1 MEFYSTNQVSPVV
14 SLQEALYKGLPDD
27 NGLYMPSVIPQ
38 LSHDFIAGCHELSF
52 TDIAFEVSRALIG
65 DEIPTD
71 VLRSLIDDAFNFE
84 VPLVQLDSNV
94 HVLELFHGPTFAFKD
109 FGARFMARLFGYFLE
124 QSDNEINI
132 LVATSGD
139 TGSAV
144 AQGFLGVPGV
154 SVTLLYPSG
163 KVSDLQEK
171 QLTTNGHNITALE
184 VTGTFDD
191 CQKMVKGA
199 FLDTDLNQKLNLTS
213 ANSINVAR
221 LIPQSFYYMYAWSR
235 LKEVNEEM
243 AFCVPSGNFGNLSG
257 GLLARKMGM
266 PVDHFVAATNVNDIV
281 PHYLQTGNFEPK
293 PSIQTLSN
301 AMDVGN
307 PSNFPRMQT
316 LLGNDFKEIAG
327 HIEGFAYDD
336 EATLE
341 TISEVYDK
349 FDYFLCPHSAIGYLG
364 IKAFLDSHA
373 NFTGICLATA
383 HPAKF
388 METVDRAT
396 GSDVDVPLA
405 LEEVMGKAKDSV
417 VIGNQ
422 YEDLK
427 SYLMK

>member
-191 CQKMVKGA
+191 CQKMVKEA
-199 FLDTDLNQKLNLTS
+199 FLDTNLNQKLNLTS

-235 LKEVNEEM
+235 LKEVSEEI

>member
-171 QLTTNGHNITALE
+171 QLTTNGHNIAALE

-191 CQKMVKGA
+191 CQKMVKEA
-199 FLDTDLNQKLNLTS
+199 FLDTNLNQKLNLTS

-235 LKEVNEEM
+235 LKEVSEEI

>member
-191 CQKMVKGA
+191 CQKMVKEA
-199 FLDTDLNQKLNLTS
+199 FLDTDLNRKLNLTS

>member
-191 CQKMVKGA
+191 CQKMVKEA

-235 LKEVNEEM
+235 LKEVSEEI

>member
-52 TDIAFEVSRALIG
+52 TDIAFEMSRALIG
-65 DEIPTD
+65 DEIPSD

-191 CQKMVKGA
+191 CQKMVKEA

-235 LKEVNEEM
+235 LKEVSEEI

-327 HIEGFAYDD
+327 HIEGFPYDD

>member
-191 CQKMVKGA
+191 CQKMVKEA

-235 LKEVNEEM
+235 LKEVSEEI

-349 FDYFLCPHSAIGYLG
+349 FDYFFCPHSAIGYLG
-364 IKAFLDSHA
+364 IKAFLDSHT

-405 LEEVMGKAKDSV
+405 LEEVMGKAKDSI

>member
-235 LKEVNEEM
+235 LKEVSEEI

>member
-52 TDIAFEVSRALIG
+52 TDIAFEMSRALIG

-191 CQKMVKGA
+191 CQKMVKEA